1 MSDDDLEQRLRALRP
16 AAPPPDLMRDLLA
29 AESPA
34 PGKIRWLHFALP
46 LSAAAAIALG
56 FFMKP
61 ERASKTAPNVAAS
74 ASPSDFRVFLPIE
87 QTSTLVE
94 VREVAV
100 IDRAPTRPYRLVRAT
115 WLDDI
120 TYAGDD
126 GRSTFRRQEPRSE
139 IIPVALEIF

>member
-1 MSDDDLEQRLRALRP
+1 MNDDDLEQRLRALRP
-16 AAPPPDLMRDLLA
+16 ADPTPELMHELVIAEPPAL
-29 AESPA
+29 
-34 PGKIRWLHFALP
+34 GKIRWLQFALP
-46 LSAAAAIALG
+46 LSAAAVIALG
-56 FFMKP
+56 FFIKP
-61 ERASKTAPNVAAS
+61 ERVPPLVPDLTASVL
-74 ASPSDFRVFLPIE
+74 PSDFRVFLPVE

-100 IDRAPTRPYRLVRAT
+100 IEREPKRPYRLVRTT

-126 GRSTFRRQEPRSE
+126 GISTFRRQEPRSE

>member
-1 MSDDDLEQRLRALRP
+1 MNDDELEHRLRAVEP
-16 AAPPPDLMRDLLA
+16 AAPPPELMRDLLA
-29 AESPA
+29 AEPPA

-46 LSAAAAIALG
+46 LSAAAVIAFCFLI
-56 FFMKP
+56 KKERP
-61 ERASKTAPNVAAS
+61 EIPSTTIAAGP
-74 ASPSDFRVFLPIE
+74 SPADFRVFLPIG
-87 QTSTLVE
+87 QTSTLLE

-100 IDRAPTRPYRLVRAT
+100 VDRAPSRPYRLVRAT

-126 GRSTFRRQEPRSE
+126 GRSTLRRQEPRSE